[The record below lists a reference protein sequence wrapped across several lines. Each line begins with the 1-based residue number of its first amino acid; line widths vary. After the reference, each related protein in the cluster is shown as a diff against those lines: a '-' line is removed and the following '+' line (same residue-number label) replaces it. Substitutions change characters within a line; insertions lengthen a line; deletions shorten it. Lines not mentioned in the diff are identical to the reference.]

1 MSRQLS
7 SGSILGAFRG
17 SEAFLILCVQVAVIH
32 VGYGLITP
40 ILPFYAQ
47 TFGVSVA
54 LVGFLI
60 TAEFLPRIF
69 VNLPAGRYADKWGS
83 HRLLAGGA
91 GIVAVAALLAGLA
104 PNYGI
109 LLFARLLQGFGSGI
123 SMTAGHTYAVN
134 VSTPQTRARYISL
147 FQSSFL
153 IGTGIGPTIGGIT
166 AQWLGYQAP
175 FFVFALLA
183 AVVGVWM
190 YIRLPDS
197 RGMAARSG
205 TVTHSQVSFR
215 GALRRMMLHPG
226 VLMVSLIGLMG
237 GFTRAASRNMAIPLQ
252 GGELGLSEG
261 EIGLMM
267 SLLYVMTVGALALT
281 GTFGDRFGR
290 KAILVPGQLVM
301 ALSLVLIA
309 LVTDAG
315 PYMIG
320 VLVYG
325 MTIGVGGPIPAAYI
339 ADAADEEMQGM
350 AIGVYRTST
359 DAGSV
364 LGPIIVGWVIDHTS
378 LSTGLV
384 FNASLLVIVAVAF
397 WVLTPEPR
405 VKEQPG

>member
-1 MSRQLS
+1 
-7 SGSILGAFRG
+7 
-17 SEAFLILCVQVAVIH
+17 
-32 VGYGLITP
+32 
-40 ILPFYAQ
+40 
-47 TFGVSVA
+47 
-54 LVGFLI
+54 
-60 TAEFLPRIF
+60 
-69 VNLPAGRYADKWGS
+69 
-83 HRLLAGGA
+83 
-91 GIVAVAALLAGLA
+91 
-104 PNYGI
+104 
-109 LLFARLLQGFGSGI
+109 
-123 SMTAGHTYAVN
+123 
-134 VSTPQTRARYISL
+134 
-147 FQSSFL
+147 
-153 IGTGIGPTIGGIT
+153 
-166 AQWLGYQAP
+166 
-175 FFVFALLA
+175 
-183 AVVGVWM
+183 
-190 YIRLPDS
+190 
-197 RGMAARSG
+197 
-205 TVTHSQVSFR
+205 
-215 GALRRMMLHPG
+215 
-226 VLMVSLIGLMG
+226 MVSLIGLMG